1 MRFTLALL
9 AVLATLMLATS
20 NAALVARGQSPAA
33 AEITFTKHVA
43 PILQNRCQVCHR
55 PDTFA
60 PMSLI
65 SYEQVRPWARAI
77 KTKVVARQMPPF
89 FIDKTVGVQ
98 DYQND
103 HSLTDAEINTIVK
116 WVDSGATKGN
126 PADMPP
132 TACLPR

>member
-9 AVLATLMLATS
+9 AVLATSMLATS

-43 PILQNRCQVCHR
+43 PILQNRCQICHR

-65 SYEQVRPWARAI
+65 SYEQAQAVGPRDQDESGRA
-77 KTKVVARQMPPF
+77 P
-89 FIDKTVGVQ
+89 
-98 DYQND
+98 
-103 HSLTDAEINTIVK
+103 DAAV
-116 WVDSGATKGN
+116 
-126 PADMPP
+126 
-132 TACLPR
+132 LHR